1 MICNAIQSI
10 CTSEIRR
17 VIRSA
22 AIFCHGEM
30 HFSVA
35 SVAWLVGDFYIS
47 TVSLVRLVNFEYLW
61 NINIVHLIFLA
72 SEKLEMTSGRGRL
85 ALPPRNPWLLVS
97 EIFPTCKI

>member
-47 TVSLVRLVNFEYLW
+47 TVSLFRLVNFEYFMEYKYCTFD
-61 NINIVHLIFLA
+61 IFSEREVGDDERPRKA
-72 SEKLEMTSGRGRL
+72 SASTKEPMAPGE
-85 ALPPRNPWLLVS
+85 
-97 EIFPTCKI
+97 